1 MYKLDFT
8 QNGFSCLGSLDK
20 NIAQRILNK
29 LKWLIL
35 NADETRH
42 LPLRANLAGLYKFRI
57 GDWRVIYEI
66 DQSRKILIVHKIGH
80 RKDVYS
86 E

>member
-8 QNGFSCLGSLDK
+8 QNGFSSLGSLDK
-20 NIAQRILNK
+20 NVAQRILNK

-35 NADETRH
+35 NADEIRH
-42 LPLRANLAGLYKFRI
+42 LPLRSNLAGLYKFRI

-66 DQSRKILIVHKIGH
+66 DQSRKILKVHKIGH
-80 RKDVYS
+80 RKDVYAD
-86 E
+86 